1 MSRPSDSVPP
11 LEGSHAGQEEG
22 MYGVSAPFKQV
33 SPRKV
38 RRIVTNGV
46 RSLQKCTL
54 DQRSEVVGDPVGF
67 RVRGRGMEAEGK
79 LGGGGWWINLL
90 GGSCGVRACVR
101 FVPLASDNNRI
112 QIRLLNE

>member
-1 MSRPSDSVPP
+1 
-11 LEGSHAGQEEG
+11 

-67 RVRGRGMEAEGK
+67 RVRARGMDAEGK
-79 LGGGGWWINLL
+79 LGGGGWWINLPGL
-90 GGSCGVRACVR
+90 PVVRARVC
-101 FVPLASDNNRI
+101 ASSRW
-112 QIRLLNE
+112 LLIIIESRSGC

>member
-1 MSRPSDSVPP
+1 MRQG
-11 LEGSHAGQEEG
+11 LLCQGEEAEEG
-22 MYGVSAPFKQV
+22 QGIERVLEQV
-33 SPRKV
+33 APRKV

-67 RVRGRGMEAEGK
+67 RVQGCRMDAQGM
-79 LGGGGWWINLL
+79 LGGGGWWINLE
-90 GGSCGVRACVR
+90 GASCGARACVR

-112 QIRLLNE
+112 RIRLLNE